1 MLTASGIFYDKKFTR
16 HLNFRFFAAF
26 RFLYL
31 YGMAFYFT
39 GAKARQ
45 GFLWDRKHHLCFMWI
60 NVLFRLRWRCSQAQ
74 MREEILYTFIAMDD
88 RKAARKILHSIFRNK
103 TTEKGRQII
112 LFFEDSLPRSGR
124 MFACLQN
131 KRKNA
136 VKFLIF
142 FSRIVLG
149 VIYVSLLSLL
159 PFKEDFLS
167 QLWERRNKNAVLSYV
182 TPYIVSRKFLVE
194 TCGCENLILL

>member
-1 MLTASGIFYDKKFTR
+1 MTKNLPDIWIFGSLRHSDFYIYMVWLFTSPAQK
-16 HLNFRFFAAF
+16 HAKVFSEIESITYVSCGL
-26 RFLYL
+26 
-31 YGMAFYFT
+31 MFYF
-39 GAKARQ
+39 G
-45 GFLWDRKHHLCFMWI
+45 WDDV
-60 NVLFRLRWRCSQAQ
+60 VLRFRCGK
-74 MREEILYTFIAMDD
+74 EISYTFIAMDD

-112 LFFEDSLPRSGR
+112 LFFEESLRRSGR

-149 VIYVSLLSLL
+149 VIYVPLLSLL
-159 PFKEDFLS
+159 PFKEDFFIASLRAT
-167 QLWERRNKNAVLSYV
+167 Q
-182 TPYIVSRKFLVE
+182 
-194 TCGCENLILL
+194 